1 LVQILLNLAT
11 FAVVLVVL
19 VVVHEL
25 GHFLTAKRAGV
36 RVLEFAIGYP
46 PRLFAFRR
54 GETEY
59 SLNLLPLGGYV
70 RMVGEEDPSDPRSL
84 AAQSIPWRLAI
95 LSGGVIMN
103 ILLAFVLFT
112 VSAMLPRTETV
123 GTVVIL
129 GVRPGSPA
137 ELGGLRADDVV
148 VSVNGR
154 PIRGLG
160 ELRYN
165 VNLNLG
171 QSMEI
176 VVRRDGREVP
186 TRVTPRFAPPPGE
199 GATGI
204 IIGIENPIWRYRV
217 ERGLTTEQLAERLG
231 VPVEVAQVWEL
242 AGADNVGRT
251 PWERQ
256 QAEQRG
262 ITLDQVRAEYLNAL
276 SAILGVS
283 TAQLTESYLQQQTR
297 APSLVEAIPAGI
309 QRGWEM
315 LVLYRNDITSMIA
328 QRSAPQVA
336 GPVGI
341 YEITGQVA
349 QQATRSGPAVL
360 LDLMALLSI
369 NLAIINAL
377 PIPMLD
383 GGRILFVLIEAVR
396 GGKRISPDKE
406 RFAHLIGAAFLF
418 TLIIVITFND
428 VVRLVSGE
436 SIFR

>member
-1 LVQILLNLAT
+1 MEILLNLAT
-11 FAVVLVVL
+11 FAVILVVL

-36 RVLEFAIGYP
+36 RVLEFAVGFP
-46 PRLFAFRR
+46 PRLFAVRR

-59 SLNLLPLGGYV
+59 SVNLLPLGGYV

-84 AAQSIPWRLAI
+84 AAQSIPWRLVI
-95 LSGGVIMN
+95 LSGGIIMN
-103 ILLAFVLFT
+103 VLLAFVLFT

-123 GTVVIL
+123 GNVVIL

-137 ELGGLRADDVV
+137 EVSGLRPDDVI

-154 PIRGLG
+154 PIRSLG

-165 VNLNLG
+165 VTLNLG
-171 QSMEI
+171 QPMTVI
-176 VVRRDGREVP
+176 VRRDGREVEA
-186 TRVTPRFAPPPGE
+186 RVTPRFAPPPGE

-204 IIGIENPIWRYRV
+204 LIGIENPIWRYRV
-217 ERGLTTEQLAERLG
+217 ERGLTTAELAERVG
-231 VPVEVAQVWEL
+231 IPTEVAQVWEL
-242 AGADNVGRT
+242 AGADNIGRT
-251 PWERQ
+251 QWERD
-256 QAEQRG
+256 QAAARG
-262 ITLDQVRAEYLNAL
+262 IAPEQLRQEYLTSLAT
-276 SAILGVS
+276 ALGV
-283 TAQLTESYLQQQTR
+283 TPAQLSESYLQQQTR
-297 APSLVEAIPAGI
+297 ALSPLEAVPAGL

-315 LVLYRNDITSMIA
+315 LVLFRNDIASMIA

-360 LDLMALLSI
+360 LDLMALLSL

-418 TLIIVITFND
+418 TLIIAITFND

>member
-1 LVQILLNLAT
+1 MEIVLNLAT

-36 RVLEFAIGYP
+36 RVLEFAVGYP
-46 PRLFAFRR
+46 PRLFAIRR

-59 SLNLLPLGGYV
+59 SLNLLPLGGFV

-95 LSGGVIMN
+95 LSGGVVMN
-103 ILLAFVLFT
+103 VLLAFVLFT

-123 GTVVIL
+123 GNVVIL

-137 ELGGLRADDVV
+137 EIGGLRPDDVI

-165 VNLNLG
+165 VTLNLG
-171 QSMEI
+171 QPMDVI
-176 VVRRDGREVP
+176 VRRDGREVLA
-186 TRVTPRFAPPPGE
+186 RVTPRIAPPPGE

-204 IIGIENPIWRYRV
+204 LIGLENPIWRYRV
-217 ERGLTTEQLAERLG
+217 ERGLTTAQLAERVG
-231 VPVEVAQVWEL
+231 VPVDVVQVWEL
-242 AGADNVGRT
+242 AGAENIGRT
-251 PWERQ
+251 AWERE
-256 QAEQRG
+256 QAAQRG
-262 ITLDQVRAEYLNAL
+262 MTGGQLREEYLAAVANA
-276 SAILGVS
+276 LGVS
-283 TAQLTESYLQQQTR
+283 TTQLTESYLRQQTR
-297 APSLVEAIPAGI
+297 ALSPLEAVPAGI

-315 LVLYRNDITSMIA
+315 LVLFKNDITSMIA

-349 QQATRSGPAVL
+349 QQATRTGPAVL
-360 LDLMALLSI
+360 LDLMALLSL

-383 GGRILFVLIEAVR
+383 GGRIMFVLLEAVR

-406 RFAHLIGAAFLF
+406 RFAHLIGAVFLF
-418 TLIIVITFND
+418 TLIIAITFND

-436 SIFR
+436 SLLR

>member
-1 LVQILLNLAT
+1 MEILLNLAT
-11 FAVVLVVL
+11 FAVILVVL

-36 RVLEFAIGYP
+36 RVLEFAIGFP
-46 PRLFAFRR
+46 PRLFAIRR

-59 SLNLLPLGGYV
+59 SVNLLPLGGFV

-84 AAQSIPWRLAI
+84 AAQSIPWRLVI
-95 LSGGVIMN
+95 LSGGIIMN
-103 ILLAFVLFT
+103 VLLAFVLFT

-123 GTVVIL
+123 ANVVIL

-137 ELGGLRADDVV
+137 ETGGLRPDDMI

-154 PIRGLG
+154 PIRSLG

-165 VNLNLG
+165 VTLNLG
-171 QSMEI
+171 QPMTVI
-176 VVRRDGREVP
+176 VRRDGREVEAH
-186 TRVTPRFAPPPGE
+186 VTPRFAPPPGE

-204 IIGIENPIWRYRV
+204 LIGIENPIWRYRV
-217 ERGLTTEQLAERLG
+217 ERGLTTEQVAERVG
-231 VPVEVAQVWEL
+231 VPLEVAQVWEL
-242 AGADNVGRT
+242 AGADNIGRT
-251 PWERQ
+251 QWERD
-256 QAEQRG
+256 QAAARG
-262 ITLDQVRAEYLNAL
+262 IAPEQLRQEYLTAL
-276 SAILGVS
+276 AAVLGV
-283 TAQLTESYLQQQTR
+283 TPVQLSESYLQQQTR
-297 APSLVEAIPAGI
+297 ALSPLEAIPAGL

-315 LVLYRNDITSMIA
+315 LVLFRNDITSMIA

-360 LDLMALLSI
+360 LDLMALLSL
-369 NLAIINAL
+369 NLAVINAL

-418 TLIIVITFND
+418 TLIIAITFND

>member
-1 LVQILLNLAT
+1 MQVLLNIAT
-11 FAVVLVVL
+11 FLAVLVVL

-25 GHFLTAKRAGV
+25 GHFLTAKKAGV

-59 SLNLLPLGGYV
+59 SINLLPLGGFV

-84 AAQSIPWRLAI
+84 AAQSIPWRLTI
-95 LSGGVIMN
+95 LSAGVVMN

-112 VSAMLPRTETV
+112 VSAMLPRTETT
-123 GTVVIL
+123 GNVVII
-129 GVRPGSPA
+129 GVREGSPA
-137 ELGGLRADDVV
+137 AIGGILPDDVV

-154 PIRGLG
+154 PIRNLAD
-160 ELRYN
+160 LRYN

-171 QSMEI
+171 QPI
-176 VVRRDGREVP
+176 DLVVQRDGKNVL

-204 IIGIENPIWRYRV
+204 EIGIDNPIWRFRS
-217 ERGLTTEQLAERLG
+217 ERDLTPAQLAERIG
-231 VPVEVAQVWEL
+231 VPAEVERVWEN
-242 AGADNVGRT
+242 AGPDAVGRT
-251 PWERQ
+251 QWERQ

-262 ITLDQVRAEYLNAL
+262 ITPDQLREEYLAKL
-276 SAILGVS
+276 ASVLGI
-283 TAQLTESYLQQQTR
+283 TPAQLGESYLQQQTR
-297 APSLVEAIPAGI
+297 SLSPIEAIPAGV

-315 LVLYRNDITSMIA
+315 IVLFKNDLASMIA
-328 QRSAPQVA
+328 QRAAPQVA

-349 QQATRSGPAVL
+349 QQATRSGPSVI

-369 NLAIINAL
+369 NLAVVNAL

-406 RFAHLIGAAFLF
+406 RIAHLIGAAFLF
-418 TLIIVITFND
+418 TLIIAITFND
-428 VVRLVSGE
+428 VIRLVGGDGP
-436 SIFR
+436 FR